1 MASYLSDRAYRLL
14 TEDDDEGRACEDI
27 PAESCVEAPRNYL
40 VNAGNGASTKLAEQ
54 VASPGVVL
62 PLMLAT
68 VGAPVALVGALEPV
82 RRGLSFLPQLPAS
95 GRMRQFPV
103 RKWFWVVAGLVQ
115 AACLLAM
122 AAVAASLGGVLAGVL
137 VVVALAVFSVAS
149 GIGSLAFQDV
159 IGKTIPKPKR
169 GQLLAL
175 RATAGGIFTLAVG
188 LVLRGTVGEDTSRSV
203 FVLLLVAAAALWV
216 LGSGLFAWTVELPG
230 ATAGGRSG
238 FAEAREGSRAL
249 VGVPAFRRYVIARV
263 LLSVV
268 EVAVPFYA
276 LTADMSAAGPGDLGV
291 YLAAI
296 GVANIVSNPVW
307 GRIAD
312 GRSTRL
318 VMALG
323 GLIGV
328 LATVMALVLAAIG
341 GVAPIL
347 FAVVFLLATTAEAG
361 VRLARRAWVV
371 NAAPEDQRPL
381 WVSTSN
387 VLAGI
392 VMLALAGLGVIAQF
406 TGVVTVLWVVLVLA
420 GAGVIATLLMPEDS
434 EVTPPS

>member
-1 MASYLSDRAYRLL
+1 MPSYLSDRAYRLL
-14 TEDDDEGRACEDI
+14 TEDDDEGRACEAISDE
-27 PAESCVEAPRNYL
+27 ACVEAPRNYL
-40 VNAGNGASTKLAEQ
+40 LNAGNGAATKLAEQ

-82 RRGLSFLPQLPAS
+82 RRALSFLPQLPAS
-95 GRMRQFPV
+95 GRMRQFPI
-103 RKWFWVVAGLVQ
+103 RKWFWVGAGLVQ
-115 AACLLAM
+115 ATCLVVM
-122 AAVAASLGGVLAGVL
+122 AAVAGALGGVLAGVL

-188 LVLRGTVGEDTSRSV
+188 LVLRGTLDADASRTV
-203 FVLLLVAAAALWV
+203 FELLLLAAAALWV
-216 LGSGLFAWTVELPG
+216 LGAVLFARIIEHPG
-230 ATAGGRSG
+230 ATSGGRNG
-238 FAEAREGSRAL
+238 FAEAREGIRAL
-249 VGVPAFRRYVIARV
+249 RAVPAFRRYLVART

-276 LTADMSAAGPGDLGV
+276 LAANMAVVGPGAIGV

-296 GVANIVSNPVW
+296 GVANIASNPFW

-318 VMALG
+318 VLILG
-323 GLIGV
+323 GLTGM
-328 LATVMALVLAAIG
+328 LATVTALVLAAIG
-341 GVAPIL
+341 GVAPML
-347 FAVVFLLATTAEAG
+347 FAVVFLLAASAEAG

-371 NAAPEDQRPL
+371 NAAPDDERPL

-392 VMLALAGLGVIAQF
+392 VTLGLAGLGVIAQF
-406 TGVVTVLWVVLVLA
+406 TGIVTVLWVVLGLA

-434 EVTPPS
+434 AVTTS

>member
-1 MASYLSDRAYRLL
+1 MASSLSDRAYRLL
-14 TEDDDEGRACEDI
+14 TEDDDEGRACEAISDE
-27 PAESCVEAPRNYL
+27 ACVEAPRNYL
-40 VNAGNGASTKLAEQ
+40 VNAGNGAATKLAEQ

-68 VGAPVALVGALEPV
+68 VGAPIALVGALEPV
-82 RRGLSFLPQLPAS
+82 RRALSFLPQLPAS
-95 GRMRQFPV
+95 GRLRRFPV

-115 AACLLAM
+115 AACLVVM
-122 AAVAASLGGVLAGVL
+122 AVVAGALGGVLAGVL

-169 GQLLAL
+169 GQLLGL
-175 RATAGGIFTLAVG
+175 RATAGGMFTLAVG
-188 LVLRGTVGEDTSRSV
+188 LVLRGVLGQDASRAV
-203 FVLLLVAAAALWV
+203 FVVLLLAAAALWV
-216 LGSGLFAWTVELPG
+216 LGAALFATTVEQAG
-230 ATAGGRSG
+230 ATSGGRNG
-238 FAEAREGSRAL
+238 FVEAREGLRSVRTE
-249 VGVPAFRRYVIARV
+249 PTFRRYVVART

-276 LTADMSAAGPGDLGV
+276 LTANMTAVGPGAIGV

-296 GVANIVSNPVW
+296 GVANIVSNPFW

-318 VMALG
+318 VLILG
-323 GLIGV
+323 GLTGM
-328 LATVMALVLAAIG
+328 LATVTALVLAAIG

-347 FAVVFLLATTAEAG
+347 FAVVFLLAATAEAG

-371 NAAPEDQRPL
+371 NAAPTDERPL

-392 VMLALAGLGVIAQF
+392 VTLTLAGLGVIAQF
-406 TGVVTVLWVVLVLA
+406 TGVVTVLWVVLALA
-420 GAGVIATLLMPEDS
+420 GAGVVATVLMPEDS
-434 EVTPPS
+434 AVSPA

>member
-1 MASYLSDRAYRLL
+1 MAPYLSDRAYRLL
-14 TEDDDEGRACEDI
+14 TEDDDEGRACEAISDE
-27 PAESCVEAPRNYL
+27 ACVEAPRNYL
-40 VNAGNGASTKLAEQ
+40 VNAGNGAATKLAEQ
-54 VASPGVVL
+54 MASPGVVL

-68 VGAPVALVGALEPV
+68 AGAPVALVGALEPV
-82 RRGLSFLPQLPAS
+82 RRALSFLPQLPAS
-95 GRMRQFPV
+95 GRLRQFPV
-103 RKWFWVVAGLVQ
+103 RKWFWVVAGVVQ
-115 AACLLAM
+115 AACLVAM
-122 AAVAASLGGVLAGVL
+122 AVVAGALGGVLAGVL

-188 LVLRGTVGEDTSRSV
+188 LVLRGVLGQDTSRTV
-203 FVLLLVAAAALWV
+203 FVLLLLAAAALWV
-216 LGSGLFAWTVELPG
+216 LGAVLFALTVERAG
-230 ATAGGRSG
+230 ATSGGRNG
-238 FAEAREGSRAL
+238 FVEAREGLAAVRR
-249 VGVPAFRRYVIARV
+249 VPAFRRYIVART

-276 LTADMSAAGPGDLGV
+276 LTANSVAVGPGAIGV

-296 GVANIVSNPVW
+296 GVANIVSNPFW
-307 GRIAD
+307 GRVAD

-318 VMALG
+318 VLLLG
-323 GLIGV
+323 GLTGM
-328 LATVMALVLAAIG
+328 LATVTALVLAAIG

-347 FAVVFLLATTAEAG
+347 FAVVFLLAATAEAG

-371 NAAPEDQRPL
+371 NAAPTDERPL

-392 VMLALAGLGVIAQF
+392 VTLALAGLGVIAQF
-406 TGVVTVLWVVLVLA
+406 TGIVTVLWVVLVLA
-420 GAGVIATLLMPEDS
+420 GAGVVATLFMPEDS
-434 EVTPPS
+434 AVTA